1 MASMTYH
8 PLRVSAVRRL
18 TPHLARISFDVA
30 AEVDDVG
37 PDQYV
42 KLFFPAP
49 GQERPVLPPP
59 LEGGS
64 EDNAVLSWYR
74 VYLAMPDAERPP
86 MRTYTIRAIRPGEVD
101 VDFVLHDAGPGSTW
115 AEHAA
120 VGDELIFL
128 TPPHALYSVPEDTE
142 WQLLVGDESTVPAVG
157 AIVEGLPE
165 NAVLRAFVEIAGP
178 EEEQAFDT
186 AAKDVEITWV
196 HRGSRPHGEAVLDA
210 VRTASLPDGK
220 AYAWL
225 SGEASLVKYARRHL
239 VRERGVDKRSITF
252 TGYWR
257 QGKSEEEVG
266 RESVQRIESGAP
278 EPADDV

>member
-1 MASMTYH
+1 MTYH

-18 TPHLARISFDVA
+18 TPHMARISFDVA
-30 AEVDDVG
+30 VDVDDVG

-49 GQERPVLPPP
+49 GQARPVLPPP
-59 LEGGS
+59 LDGDS
-64 EDNAVLSWYR
+64 EVLSWYR

-86 MRTYTIRAIRPGEVD
+86 MRTYTLRAVRPGAVD

-128 TPPHALYSVPEDTE
+128 APPHALYSVPEDTE

-165 NAVLRAFVEIAGP
+165 HAVLRAFVEVSGP
-178 EEEQAFDT
+178 EEEQTFDT

-196 HRGSRPHGEAVLDA
+196 HRGTRPHGEAVLDA
-210 VRTASLPDGK
+210 VRAASLPDGT

-225 SGEASLVKYARRHL
+225 SGEASLVKFTRRHL
-239 VRERGVDKRSITF
+239 VRDRGITKRAITF

-266 RESVQRIESGAP
+266 RESVRRIESGEP

>member
-1 MASMTYH
+1 MSYH

-18 TPHLARISFDVA
+18 TPHMARISFAVA
-30 AEVDDVG
+30 ADVEDVG

-49 GQERPVLPPP
+49 GQVRPVLPPP
-59 LEGGS
+59 LDGDE
-64 EDNAVLSWYR
+64 VLSWYR

-101 VDFVLHDAGPGSTW
+101 VDFVLHDAGPASTW
-115 AEHAA
+115 AERAA

-128 TPPHALYSVPEDTE
+128 TPPHALYSPPEDTE

-157 AIVEGLPE
+157 AIVESRPE
-165 NAVLRAFVEIAGP
+165 DAVLRAFVEVAGP
-178 EEEQAFDT
+178 EEEQVFET

-196 HRGSRPHGEAVLDA
+196 HRGTRPHGEAVLEA
-210 VRTASLPDGK
+210 VRAASLPEGK
-220 AYAWL
+220 AYGWL

-239 VRERGVDKRSITF
+239 VRERGVDKRAITF

-266 RESVQRIESGAP
+266 RENVKRIESGAP